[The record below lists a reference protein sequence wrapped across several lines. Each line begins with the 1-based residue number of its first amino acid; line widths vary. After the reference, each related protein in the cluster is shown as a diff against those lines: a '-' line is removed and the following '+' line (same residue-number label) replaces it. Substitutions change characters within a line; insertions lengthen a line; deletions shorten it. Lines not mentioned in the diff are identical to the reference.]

1 MGTGLARLTIL
12 YDPSGRRHRLRD
24 SLVDGNSGAM
34 DEVTGRSLTAFLRTD
49 GDIAAYRGLS
59 NGGFCQVGRR
69 PAESRNEDG
78 LWWTEKRSEGKVGMV
93 LGRFEDSV
101 HRHQRRTL
109 RVGLALVLSIAGGSR
124 TSSRLLSAAL

>member
-1 MGTGLARLTIL
+1 MFTGS
-12 YDPSGRRHRLRD
+12 PSADNRRYR
-24 SLVDGNSGAM
+24 V
-34 DEVTGRSLTAFLRTD
+34 SLTDCSAKRGGSEACVAPNILVEKPVGID